1 MQQHGIVHPLFPM
14 LAKRSVLA
22 LAIFGLSLSFPAAV
36 LAQQPAKAPAATPAT
51 GDQFNTYM
59 SMAAINMCTL
69 AQAKLPFK
77 ASMEGNLSMLTSV
90 LSTKHGSQI
99 QGAPAPLTREQLV
112 NASVAETV
120 LRIDKFCGPSLP
132 PDWKKEVDTLVAQ
145 VKKAMQAA
153 GSGGKK

>member
-1 MQQHGIVHPLFPM
+1 MKQHGFVHPSFPM

-22 LAIFGLSLSFPAAV
+22 LALFGLSQSFPAAV
-36 LAQQPAKAPAATPAT
+36 LAQQSAKAPAATPAT
-51 GDQFNTYM
+51 ADQFNTYM

-90 LSTKHGSQI
+90 LTTKHGSQV
-99 QGAPAPLTREQLV
+99 QGAPAPLSREQLV

-120 LRIDKFCGPSLP
+120 LRIDKFCGASLP
-132 PDWKKEVDTLVAQ
+132 PDWKKEVQPLVAQ

>member
-1 MQQHGIVHPLFPM
+1 MQQHGRVHPLFPM

-22 LAIFGLSLSFPAAV
+22 LAIFGLSLSFPVKV
-36 LAQQPAKAPAATPAT
+36 LAQQAKAPAATPAT
-51 GDQFNTYM
+51 ADQFNTYM

-99 QGAPAPLTREQLV
+99 QGAPAPLSREQLV

>member
-1 MQQHGIVHPLFPM
+1 MQQHGRVHPLFPM

-22 LAIFGLSLSFPAAV
+22 LAIFGLSLSFPASV
-36 LAQQPAKAPAATPAT
+36 LAQQAKTPAATPAT
-51 GDQFNTYM
+51 ADQFNTYM

-90 LSTKHGSQI
+90 LSSKHGSQI
-99 QGAPAPLTREQLV
+99 QGAPSPLTREQLV

>member
-1 MQQHGIVHPLFPM
+1 MQQHGRVHPHFPM

-22 LAIFGLSLSFPAAV
+22 LAIFGLSLSFPATV
-36 LAQQPAKAPAATPAT
+36 LAQQGKAPAATPAT
-51 GDQFNTYM
+51 ADQFNTYM